1 MHSNSFVQTVWP
13 QSEFLDFQQIS
24 LLLYIFY
31 AAVSLFESHI
41 KSITYS
47 YFHLQVLNFK
57 DRPQV
62 KSLLCLHMEKL
73 AVCWHHCQSAHTGM
87 TRLKNPGNQPALLP
101 DAVWFWAG
109 ETADTLTRLITA
121 ARCTHCINA
130 SLLFCSFSWKK
141 GVMKYLRTG
150 SLGLHRC
157 ASLSVPEKWFHAGER
172 WPEITWVDE
181 SGHLLLVY
189 ISVETLVPKD
199 ANKWISA
206 GFNEFD

>member
-1 MHSNSFVQTVWP
+1 MSSVCFGRFQMLDQSCSTRSKPCTATVLSKLIRCYFEAVWP

-57 DRPQV
+57 DLPQV
-62 KSLLCLHMEKL
+62 KSLVCLHMEKL

-121 ARCTHCINA
+121 ARYTHCINA
-130 SLLFCSFSWKK
+130 SLLFCNFSWK
-141 GVMKYLRTG
+141 
-150 SLGLHRC
+150 
-157 ASLSVPEKWFHAGER
+157 
-172 WPEITWVDE
+172 
-181 SGHLLLVY
+181 
-189 ISVETLVPKD
+189 
-199 ANKWISA
+199 
-206 GFNEFD
+206 